1 MHMDD
6 VSVDELSHSW
16 DAIRADYDDAYNDE
30 YDQAALDCAARLA
43 ADPGGESAYIW
54 TFGLLLMAPYV
65 AWGSDDA
72 VAPRLMA
79 ALKATDDALRDRPCE
94 HEGHPDGHPYEEH
107 EDEYDEYL
115 AEQLRGLADE
125 SLEWEEDF
133 PREAWRCPRNVAGL
147 ARIAMD
153 VVEPGSA
160 TDIPP
165 RLPVG
170 AEDIIDTLS
179 SLLHGYPKPYTDVHE
194 EISYR
199 ADTLRYADPG
209 TRPGHLLVAMALS
222 WYVAHMEQGGQLAD
236 GLVKA
241 LEETLPHYAAAS
253 CAHAAHPLPYTT
265 GPDVAGLGITLTTP
279 GGRALYERDRREGR
293 DAPLDVLLC
302 PVGLAGFARESLLT
316 LRVG

>member
-6 VSVDELSHSW
+6 VSVDELSDTW

-43 ADPGGESAYIW
+43 ADPGGEPAYIW
-54 TFGLLLMAPYV
+54 TTGLLLMAPYV

-72 VAPRLMA
+72 VAPALMA
-79 ALKATDDALRDRPCE
+79 ALKATDHALRHRPCG
-94 HEGHPDGHPYEEH
+94 HEGHPYEEH

-125 SLEWEEDF
+125 SLAWEEDF

-153 VVEPGSA
+153 IVEPGSV

-170 AEDIIDTLS
+170 AGDIIDTLS
-179 SLLHGYPKPYTDVHE
+179 ALLHGYPKAYTDVPE

-199 ADTLRYADPG
+199 AYALRRADPA
-209 TRPGHLLVAMALS
+209 TRPGHLLVAVALS
-222 WYVAHMEQGGQLAD
+222 WYIAHADQDAKMAESAESLAT
-236 GLVKA
+236 A
-241 LEETLPHYAAAS
+241 LEETLPHFADAT
-253 CAHAAHPLPYTT
+253 CAHAAHTLPYTNA
-265 GPDVAGLGITLTTP
+265 PDVAGLGITLTTP

-302 PVGLAGFARESLLT
+302 PVALAEFARESLRI
-316 LRVG
+316 LRAG